1 MYFWL
6 KCMVCIVVI
15 LISTYIVT
23 IREVFTDAI
32 AAGKKYNPV
41 SITDYHK
48 TEKQIREEENHKM
61 NVMYVKDVSGRFV
74 GVNMEKTQSFPTY
87 YTPGAFPFGAGAYV
101 PSYTDTVIL
110 PLSRAKT

>member
-23 IREVFTDAI
+23 IREVFTSTATSE
-32 AAGKKYNPV
+32 KYNPV

-48 TEKQIREEENHKM
+48 TENQIREEEKHKM

-74 GVNMEKTQSFPTY
+74 GVNMETTQSFPTY

-101 PSYTDTVIL
+101 PSYSDTVIL
-110 PLSRAKT
+110 PLSRAKE